1 MYKQNE
7 IGGGI
12 NMKRHAENREN
23 ITRRKCGTV
32 TCIHCICNVCT
43 AEKCDFY
50 ERTYRQE
57 H

>member
-1 MYKQNE
+1 
-7 IGGGI
+7 
-12 NMKRHAENREN
+12 MKRHAENREN
-23 ITRRKCGTV
+23 MPRKKCGTV

-43 AEKCDFY
+43 ADKCDFY